1 MAVLYHIF
9 RRSCN
14 SGKSTITVRQQACFV
29 RHSVHQAEGKTS
41 SVGHI
46 RQTPRPK
53 IKWVCIHHVYKV
65 NRQSQSPNTSP
76 RCDTPHRDQ
85 KRKTHPPN
93 RRDPQ
98 YTRPH
103 AQVRHQD
110 VLIENVRHL
119 GYKKIDHSQ
128 SISAGRTTA
137 PTPDRRNGLLSSKSS
152 GDSSLKCQLL
162 PRFSRSSSNAKHFWT
177 YSATTPLRRPLPKLD
192 RHRGVDP
199 IAKGDDHIEVAM
211 TSRHIRRLPN
221 IFVCG
226 KGFLYR
232 WRLFQ
237 FTDLRIAQTN

>member
-9 RRSCN
+9 RRLCN

-76 RCDTPHRDQ
+76 RCDAPHRDQ

-98 YTRPH
+98 YARPH
-103 AQVRHQD
+103 AQVHHQTSD
-110 VLIENVRHL
+110 RECPPHRIQENRPFPAHFRWKNDSTHAGQKKWSVVL
-119 GYKKIDHSQ
+119 KIFERQ
-128 SISAGRTTA
+128 FLEMPVA
-137 PTPDRRNGLLSSKSS
+137 
-152 GDSSLKCQLL
+152 
-162 PRFSRSSSNAKHFWT
+162 
-177 YSATTPLRRPLPKLD
+177 TPLQPLIVQRKAFLD
-192 RHRGVDP
+192 ILGNHATPSP
-199 IAKGDDHIEVAM
+199 IAE
-211 TSRHIRRLPN
+211 T
-221 IFVCG
+221 
-226 KGFLYR
+226 
-232 WRLFQ
+232 
-237 FTDLRIAQTN
+237 